1 MKAWAPGDALPGAEA
16 PSYLAH
22 GVEQLYLV
30 HHACAGQRPRATVVL
45 AGPMTLERAHGYLS
59 WVRLARNLALNGY
72 DVLRFDYRGVGEST
86 GDFRAQSFD
95 TWREDLGAVVAH
107 AKALHGGRV
116 VVLGLR
122 LGALLGRPLF
132 EAGVVDGL
140 VAWEPPPTAR
150 AMLMDMLR
158 RKLAADYMEFPE
170 APRKVRDDYVRDLER
185 GLEVEVEGY
194 PWTRALWASA
204 ADVTFTEPERI
215 GGEWLTVFLDG
226 RGAEK
231 LPVARRAQYAAFRIP
246 RPSFWL
252 QSTHL
257 VADLA
262 DLFTLTQE
270 RLHQW
275 TNAWGVTDGGAR

>member
-1 MKAWAPGDALPGAEA
+1 MKTWAPSDVLPGAET
-16 PSYLAH
+16 PSYLTEH
-22 GVEQLYLV
+22 GSQLYV
-30 HHACAGQRPRATVVL
+30 VNHASAGTRPRATVVL
-45 AGPMTLERAHGYLS
+45 AGPMTLERSHGYLT

-72 DVLRFDYRGVGEST
+72 DVVRFDYRGVGEST
-86 GDFRAQSFD
+86 GDFRVQTLH
-95 TWREDLGAVVAH
+95 TWQADLRLVVKHARAVAPR
-107 AKALHGGRV
+107 RV

-122 LGALLGRPLF
+122 LGALLARPLF
-132 EAGVVDGL
+132 EESTIDGL
-140 VAWEPPPTAR
+140 ISWEPPTTGR
-150 AMLMDMLR
+150 AMMMDMLR

-194 PWTRALWASA
+194 PWTQGLWASA
-204 ADVTFTEPERI
+204 EAFVFAEPERI

-226 RGAEK
+226 RAAEK
-231 LPVARRAQYAAFRIP
+231 LPATRREQYASFKIP

-257 VADLA
+257 VADLG
-262 DLFTLTQE
+262 DLFALTQE

-275 TNAWGVTDGGAR
+275 SNAWSVTDGRAP